1 MWRIVSVEDDALTI
15 NESKLRKTCVQVAYC
30 YNAEDDAF
38 IINKSKLRME
48 LTNVVHIQDIPYE
61 GETPNIKE
69 THKDEQVEAQRRK
82 KQQELFNAYKDTT
95 GSTINF

>member
-48 LTNVVHIQDIPYE
+48 LTNVVHIQDIPSE